1 MKQEQLIQLQMIE
14 QEASQLE
21 QQLRLIEQH
30 LAEMEQLKKGL
41 KEIDESK
48 LASLPGIKCPYCG
61 YRILYKKRPSIIKR
75 IKAI

>member
-1 MKQEQLIQLQMIE
+1 MTTYVCGRKEC
-14 QEASQLE
+14 
-21 QQLRLIEQH
+21 
-30 LAEMEQLKKGL
+30 K

-48 LASLPGIKCPYCG
+48 LASLTGIKCPYCG